1 MIDLKEW
8 FEPEYQYRLE
18 NVSFFSFEEEAGKEF
33 VSRFFDTIDYEMDNQ
48 TLKARYTRRIQFEPK
63 GILDIKVSFV
73 ITMRFKDEL
82 PGEISDLTKELDDA
96 LQDTKCPYVAAV
108 AAKASILISQ
118 LTIASGQNPIVTQ
131 PTFLKAE

>member
-8 FEPEYQYRLE
+8 FKPEYQYRLD
-18 NVSFFSFEEEAGKEF
+18 NVSFYSYEDEIGKEF
-33 VSRFFDTIDYEMDNQ
+33 TTNFFDTIDYELIDQ
-48 TLKARYTRRIQFEPK
+48 TAKVRYTRKIQFEPK
-63 GILDIKVSFV
+63 GILDIKVSFI

-96 LQDTKCPYVAAV
+96 LQDTNCPYVAAV